1 MKSDTRLATFSFIRT
16 ATAVA
21 GAAIGLMTT
30 YAPVSAQTAAPQ
42 QDFAVTMI
50 VDASQAKGDVKPIY
64 RFFGADE
71 PNYAYMKDGLK
82 LLGDIGKLGTS
93 QAYFRAHNL
102 MTSGDGTPAFK
113 WGSTNIY
120 TEDAQG
126 KPVYDFTIV
135 DRIFDAYRRNGVKP
149 YAQIGFMPEALST
162 HPEPYQHHFVPGGS
176 GPGNSISTG
185 WTYPPKSYEKWRELV
200 YQWVKHCVEKYG
212 KSEVEQW
219 YWEVWNEPNIGYWK
233 GSKEDFFKL
242 RDYAIDG
249 VKKALPAARV
259 GGSHCAGSGKS
270 GNWQHDFIQHCLHG
284 TNFANG
290 QIGSALDFVSFH
302 AKGSPSFIN
311 GHVRMGIANQL
322 RTIDEGF
329 GIVASFPET
338 RNKPIVIGE
347 SDPDG
352 CAACTGPQLG
362 YRNTTMYSSYSAA
375 SFGRELDIA
384 DRHGVNLEGALTWA
398 FEFENQPIFA
408 GFRVMATTGGINL
421 PVFNVFRMLGKMS
434 GKRVAVESSGAI
446 SLEDIMRT
454 GVRGE
459 KPDVSAM
466 AAIDGNK
473 LFVFAWHYHDDDVP
487 GPASDIAL
495 SLKNLPAG
503 ANRAQLVQYRID
515 HDHSNAFTAWQNMG
529 SPKVPTRQ
537 QYDELERAGHLE
549 TIGNLETVTITAG
562 TANVKLKLP
571 RQGVSMMVFTW

>member
-21 GAAIGLMTT
+21 GAAIASMTA

-42 QDFAVTMI
+42 QDFSVAMI
-50 VDASQAKGDVKPIY
+50 VDASQIKGDVKPIY

-82 LLGDIGKLGTS
+82 LLGDIGKLGTAGVLS
-93 QAYFRAHNL
+93 RHNL

-135 DRIFDAYRRNGVKP
+135 DRIFDAYLRNGVKP

-176 GPGNSISTG
+176 GPGNSIFTG
-185 WTYPPKSYEKWRELV
+185 WAYPPKSYEKWRELV
-200 YQWVKHCVEKYG
+200 YQWVKHCVEKHG

-259 GGSHCAGSGKS
+259 GGSHCAGSGQS
-270 GNWQHDFIQHCLHG
+270 GNWQHDFIEHCLHG

-446 SLEDIMRT
+446 SLEDIMRI

-473 LFVFAWHYHDDDVP
+473 LFVFAWHYHDDDVH

-503 ANRAQLVQYRID
+503 ANRALLVQYRID

-549 TIGNLETVTITAG
+549 TIGNPETVTITAG
-562 TANVKLKLP
+562 AANVKLKLP

>member
-1 MKSDTRLATFSFIRT
+1 MQCDSRLTTLSFLRT
-16 ATAVA
+16 ATAVV
-21 GAAIGLMTT
+21 AAALIVMTAS
-30 YAPVSAQTAAPQ
+30 APLSAQTAAPQ

-50 VDASQAKGDVKPIY
+50 VDAAQVRGEMKPFY

-71 PNYAYMKDGLK
+71 PNYAYMKDGVK
-82 LLGDIGKLGTS
+82 LLGDIGKLGPA

-102 MTSGDGTPAFK
+102 MTSGNGTPAFK

-126 KPVYDFTIV
+126 NPVYDFTIV
-135 DRIFDAYRRNGVKP
+135 DRIFDAYLRNGVKP

-185 WTYPPKSYEKWRELV
+185 WAYPPKSYEKWRELV

-212 KSEVEQW
+212 KAEVEQW

-233 GSKEDFFKL
+233 GSKEEFFKL

-249 VKKALPAARV
+249 VKKALPSARV
-259 GGSHCAGSGKS
+259 GGSHCAGSGKA

-284 TNFANG
+284 TNFATG
-290 QIGSALDFVSFH
+290 RVGAPLDFVSFH
-302 AKGSPSFIN
+302 AKGSPMFVN

-329 GIVASFPET
+329 GIVASFPDT

-384 DRHGVNLEGALTWA
+384 DRHGVNLEGAVTWA

-408 GFRVMATTGGINL
+408 GFRVMATTGGINV
-421 PVFNVFRMLGKMS
+421 PVFNVFRMLGKMG

-446 SLEDIMRT
+446 SLDEIMRT

-459 KPDVSAM
+459 KPDVSAL
-466 AAIDGNK
+466 AALNGNK
-473 LFVFAWHYHDDDVP
+473 LFVLAWHYHDDDVP
-487 GPASDIAL
+487 GPASEIAL
-495 SLKNLPAG
+495 SLKNVPA
-503 ANRAQLVQYRID
+503 ANKAQLVQYRID
-515 HDHSNAFTAWQNMG
+515 HDHSNAFTAWQKMG
-529 SPKVPTRQ
+529 SPKMPTPQ
-537 QYDELERAGHLE
+537 QYVELERAGLLE
-549 TIGNLETVTITAG
+549 TIGDPEPVSISAG
-562 TANVKLKLP
+562 AANVKLKLP
-571 RQGVSMMVFTW
+571 RQGVSLMVFAW